1 MSDILF
7 FSVTS
12 PADWQLLDQRKT
24 FMTDVTHTVPV
35 RVKELRNGVNNTYR
49 SQEGNIILLGTALL
63 VGHDDD
69 EARLA
74 AKSYGIT

>member
-1 MSDILF
+1 
-7 FSVTS
+7 
-12 PADWQLLDQRKT
+12 
-24 FMTDVTHTVPV
+24 VPV
-35 RVKELRNGVNNTYR
+35 RVNKNEEQEVNNTYR

-63 VGHDDD
+63 VGHDD